1 MTSTLGSTRRAP
13 NKVYDQ
19 GDSNGTLNMEICGD
33 LTTESGNSIPGVQ
46 VQRIAQ
52 LFGNEEVVQLARGLV
67 GIALFR
73 AFKNR
78 RDRVERSGGRVVTM
92 ERIEREEEDGMVYP
106 KTTGTLGGARVE
118 PNDADR

>member
-1 MTSTLGSTRRAP
+1 
-13 NKVYDQ
+13 VYDQ
-19 GDSNGTLNMEICGD
+19 GDSNGTLNIEICGD

-73 AFKNR
+73 AFKNH

-92 ERIEREEEDGMVYP
+92 ERIEREEDGVVYP